1 MGMFLISL
9 LRFVTTRMK
18 TNMGPLNLYL
28 VREVMFGKR
37 ASLLRLCHR
46 TISFI
51 THTRTRWQ
59 WMQHR
64 QTVNTGDGKRVSAPY
79 NNTAVC
85 AMTYTKVIQH
95 QSVTRSNGWHMALAL
110 GAVGLILRTHYRAR
124 DSPWTKILDQVA
136 LASSQKIPTVDYENI
151 PETNKPRRAEQTPTL
166 EGTSISRPLRANAT
180 ENRGP
185 IPDRTRSPIPCL
197 PVVDGATGKVVYT
210 PMRVANA
217 FLSKTRPT
225 EKASKPMRA
234 RLEIALFLCFPHGR
248 L

>member
-1 MGMFLISL
+1 MFLISL
-9 LRFVTTRMK
+9 LRFVTRRMK

-64 QTVNTGDGKRVSAPY
+64 QTVNTGDGKR
-79 NNTAVC
+79 
-85 AMTYTKVIQH
+85 
-95 QSVTRSNGWHMALAL
+95 SVTRSNGWHMALAL